1 MKKCLLWMLFWEFVF
16 VMFILPFAW
25 LPIVLE
31 LWDGNDEPK
40 WFRWVCNQCVG
51 NF

>member
-1 MKKCLLWMLFWEFVF
+1 MKKGLLWMLFWEFVF
-16 VMFILPFAW
+16 VIFIL

-31 LWDGNDEPK
+31 LWDDNDEPK